1 MKRYS
6 GHKEEW
12 GSFVDVKVNAAKV
25 LEEQLIKAKKG
36 DVYISSVCDA
46 YQPIE
51 KKYELTRKLLKL
63 LLRRQFPVVI
73 QTKSNLVLRDID
85 VIKQFDDAEVG
96 ITITTLDDNFAKKL
110 EPKASLPSARIK
122 ALEKL
127 NKAGIKTYVF
137 VGPIMP
143 FITDYRGI
151 IEQTGFVDKYFFDK
165 LNYFK
170 SKWQKLEKAIPSNLI
185 PEYEKIFLGKS
196 DYYAK
201 VKREIR
207 GLLKEKEVT
216 WCY

>member
-51 KKYELTRKLLKL
+51 RKYELTRKLLKI
-63 LLRRQFPVVI
+63 LLRRQFPISI
-73 QTKSNLVLRDID
+73 QTKSDLILRDID

-96 ITITTLDDNFAKKL
+96 MTITTLDDNMAKKI
-110 EPKASLPSARIK
+110 EPKAALPSARIK
-122 ALEKL
+122 ALKKL
-127 NKAGIKTYVF
+127 HKAGIKTYVF
-137 VGPIMP
+137 VGPIFP
-143 FITDYRGI
+143 CITDYKEI
-151 IEQTGFVDKYFFDK
+151 IGQTSFVDKYFFDK

-170 SKWQKLEKAIPSNLI
+170 SKWPNLEKAIPSNLI

-201 VKREIR
+201 VKRDIR
-207 GLLKEKEVT
+207 GVVKNKDIT
-216 WCY
+216 ICY